1 MSWTKRLR
9 RSMTRSPLQT
19 SSSLREF
26 AEAPDAYLTPVPG
39 VRVVDDERYYAS
51 LSEDGKWIGVCR
63 LRFAPEEVPAVLA
76 EVRALGSKALI
87 GREPQRHDHAAALP
101 PAGPLPRVPP

>member
-1 MSWTKRLR
+1 MSWTKRWR

-26 AEAPDAYLTPVPG
+26 AEAPDAYLTPGPG

-51 LSEDGKWIGVCR
+51 LSEDGEWIGVCR
-63 LRFAPEEVPAVLA
+63 LRFAPEDVPAVLA
-76 EVRALGSKALI
+76 EVRALSSKATI
-87 GREPQRHDHAAALP
+87 GWETPRADLAAA
-101 PAGPLPRVPP
+101 